1 LFFYTNF
8 SYCLSKQEIHYISVI
23 KYLALFY
30 LLLYNLIMVGDK
42 EISVK
47 GHTIISLP
55 DNTPFV
61 PNSKYYLFR
70 IPEKEELQNTGLYSK
85 YPRLSIYD
93 L

>member
-1 LFFYTNF
+1 MMERL
-8 SYCLSKQEIHYISVI
+8 LWVAK
-23 KYLALFY
+23 KYRLR
-30 LLLYNLIMVGDK
+30 D
-42 EISVK
+42 
-47 GHTIISLP
+47 LP